1 MELEIKGKGLSEL
14 ALETPDFVRAKNA
27 TDIASQVCVYD
38 SFITCAVCLL
48 KEKIS
53 VCLFEC
59 KSLLRYD
66 ECI

>member
-38 SFITCAVCLL
+38 SFIHMCCLSL